1 MALCLRRGVQSR
13 LLQGRGVW
21 TVLSTVVW
29 GWESGWLGP
38 THGKAV
44 RKDHTLCSGS
54 PVVARGC
61 GGGRLVFVAQLSPLD
76 CARPVPQNDWRASGP
91 TLCCCLVAVTHTS
104 PRGKL
109 DRRRTAPPARAVQVC
124 MHPLAHQHRLLCV
137 GLQPVRC
144 VPERGGRRRRT
155 RRRDS
160 RTGTAAAASHKV
172 DVRATGMG
180 RRTDWA

>member
-1 MALCLRRGVQSR
+1 MSLAGLPDDEAADDDEADDDEAEDDAMALCLRRGVQSR

-61 GGGRLVFVAQLSPLD
+61 GGGRLVFVPSS
-76 CARPVPQNDWRASGP
+76 ARWIARDP
-91 TLCCCLVAVTHTS
+91 C
-104 PRGKL
+104 
-109 DRRRTAPPARAVQVC
+109 RRTTGERQARLSAAVS
-124 MHPLAHQHRLLCV
+124 
-137 GLQPVRC
+137 LQ
-144 VPERGGRRRRT
+144 
-155 RRRDS
+155 
-160 RTGTAAAASHKV
+160 
-172 DVRATGMG
+172 
-180 RRTDWA
+180 